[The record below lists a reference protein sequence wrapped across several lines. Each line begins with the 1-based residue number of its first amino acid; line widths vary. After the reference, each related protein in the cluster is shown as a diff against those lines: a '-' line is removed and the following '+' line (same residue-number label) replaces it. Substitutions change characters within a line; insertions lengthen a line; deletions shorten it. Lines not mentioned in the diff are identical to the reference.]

1 MSEMDRLI
9 ARLERVKTSLN
20 PTSPEMKAVLTRIG
34 LVLQAEMRLNIGR
47 HKMIDRGRLLNSIKY
62 EIEQSGDT
70 AFLSVG
76 SYGVRYAAMN
86 EFGGAMSRAQVRAM
100 FVALRE
106 QNGRVKRAGKGIVT
120 INADGTGWWKERPY
134 IRPAIIKHREFILD
148 MLRTLGK

>member
-1 MSEMDRLI
+1 MSTSRLI
-9 ARLERVKTSLN
+9 ARLERIQANYN
-20 PTSPEMKAVLTRIG
+20 PTSQEMKMALTRIG
-34 LVLQAEMRLNIGR
+34 SVLQAEMRLNIGR

-76 SYGVRYAAMN
+76 SYGIRYAAMN

-106 QNGRVKRAGKGIVT
+106 QNGKVKRAGKGIITV
-120 INADGTGWWKERPY
+120 NPDGTAWWRERPF
-134 IRPAIIKHREFILD
+134 IRPAIIKHREFMLD
-148 MLRTLGK
+148 MLRTIGK

>member
-1 MSEMDRLI
+1 M
-9 ARLERVKTSLN
+9 A
-20 PTSPEMKAVLTRIG
+20 LTRIG
-34 LVLQAEMRLNIGR
+34 SVLQAEMRLNIGR

-76 SYGVRYAAMN
+76 SYGIRYAAMN

-106 QNGRVKRAGKGIVT
+106 QNGKVKRAGKGIIT
-120 INADGTGWWKERPY
+120 INPDGTGWWRERPF
-134 IRPAIIKHREFILD
+134 IRPAIIKHREFMLD

>member
-1 MSEMDRLI
+1 MSLSRLI
-9 ARLERVKTSLN
+9 ARLERVQKSHN
-20 PTSPEMKAVLTRIG
+20 PSSQEMKTALTRIG
-34 LVLQAEMRLNIGR
+34 SVLQAEMRLNIGR

-76 SYGVRYAAMN
+76 SFGIRYAAMN

-106 QNGRVKRAGKGIVT
+106 QNGKVKRSGKGIIT
-120 INADGTGWWKERPY
+120 INPDGTGWWRERPF
-134 IRPAIIKHREFILD
+134 IRPAIIKHREFMLD